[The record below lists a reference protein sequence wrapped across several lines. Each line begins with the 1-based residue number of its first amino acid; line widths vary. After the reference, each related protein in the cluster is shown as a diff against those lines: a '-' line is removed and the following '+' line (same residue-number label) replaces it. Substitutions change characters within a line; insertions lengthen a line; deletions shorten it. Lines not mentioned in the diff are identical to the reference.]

1 MIDFSL
7 PEDTRLL
14 VDTVRRF
21 VETEVQPLEDIV
33 EQTATVPA
41 DALAVTK
48 GKAQKLGLYAMNM
61 PADVGGGGL
70 SCIEHCL
77 VEEEIGRAHV

>member
-21 VETEVQPLEDIV
+21 VETEVQPLEDVV
-33 EQTATVPA
+33 EQTANVPA
-41 DALAVTK
+41 DKLAVTK
-48 GKAQKLGLYAMNM
+48 AKAQKLGLYAMNM
-61 PADVGGGGL
+61 PADVGGMFM
-70 SCIEHCL
+70 
-77 VEEEIGRAHV
+77 A

>member
-1 MIDFSL
+1 MIDFSI

-21 VETEVQPLEDIV
+21 VETEVQPLEDEV
-33 EQTATVPA
+33 ERTAIVPA
-41 DALAVTK
+41 DALAITK
-48 GKAQKLGLYAMNM
+48 AKAQKLGLYAMNM

-70 SCIEHCL
+70 SCI
-77 VEEEIGRAHV
+77 